1 MRVGKSNRMSL
12 PTTLPLFHSRPLLP
26 YRFSVMHNL
35 TKAQKQALREA
46 AKLAHGRNTSMARED
61 RDVYYLEAVNADLP
75 ILIGGAVCDGL
86 ITLDEI
92 GEAARELAAEFAA
105 RVAAYRGEVG
115 QRAAEPRPP
124 VEDPYDPNAVVSL
137 ARIVAEIDMLGNEGT
152 LYVNRETGEV
162 FARTEFMEDA
172 GFDEETLESL
182 EEDVAWVRVLSSHEI
197 NDFETMR
204 RYTNRVAGPA
214 ASKELSEAMRGR
226 GAYRRFRDVI
236 HRRGL
241 QKEWDEYRE
250 KRLADSVRFALQQHG
265 IPFRK

>member
-1 MRVGKSNRMSL
+1 
-12 PTTLPLFHSRPLLP
+12 
-26 YRFSVMHNL
+26 MHNL
-35 TKAQKQALREA
+35 TSAQKWALREA
-46 AKLAHGRNTSMARED
+46 ARLAHGRNTSMARED
-61 RDVYYLEAVNADLP
+61 RDVYYLESDNADLP

-92 GEAARELAAEFAA
+92 GEAARELAGEFAA
-105 RVAAYRGEVG
+105 RIAAFRGEVE
-115 QRAAEPRPP
+115 QRAAEPRPLK
-124 VEDPYDPNAVVSL
+124 DPYDPNAVVSL
-137 ARIVAEIDMLGNEGT
+137 ASIVAEIDMLGNEGT

-162 FARTEFMEDA
+162 FARTELMEDA
-172 GFDEETLESL
+172 GFDDETLESL
-182 EEDVAWVRVLSSHEI
+182 EEDPAWVRILSSHDI

-241 QKEWDEYRE
+241 QKEWDDYRE